1 MRLLILVVVNS
12 LSTLMN
18 IGKRPFLESS
28 KSQKATRKPMLSL
41 AAVAATPM
49 RSLEEALLL
58 NQLEEGC
65 NDMREL

>member
-1 MRLLILVVVNS
+1 MRLLIVVVVNS
-12 LSTLMN
+12 LSTLIN

-49 RSLEEALLL
+49 HAVESVGGSPSIESIGGRM
-58 NQLEEGC
+58 Q
-65 NDMREL
+65 